1 MKYFIIFTLL
11 AFLCVVFYI
20 DILKHIIA
28 PNPDYWEGLRVVP
41 IVMAAE
47 ILMGI
52 YFNLSFWYKL
62 IDKTLWGALFSFA
75 GCAVLIAINI
85 LFVPKFGYMACAW
98 AGVAGYGV
106 AMALSFFVGQ
116 KKNPIDYDLKS
127 IGIYILVAAIL
138 FAIAEYAPIGNTILH
153 LCFNTA
159 LLAIFLLLIVKK
171 EQFNVLAIL
180 KRRS

>member
-1 MKYFIIFTLL
+1 
-11 AFLCVVFYI
+11 
-20 DILKHIIA
+20 
-28 PNPDYWEGLRVVP
+28 
-41 IVMAAE
+41 
-47 ILMGI
+47 
-52 YFNLSFWYKL
+52 
-62 IDKTLWGALFSFA
+62 
-75 GCAVLIAINI
+75 
-85 LFVPKFGYMACAW
+85 
-98 AGVAGYGV
+98 
-106 AMALSFFVGQ
+106 MALSFFVGQ